1 MEVRVV
7 AVSEREGE
15 SSFNLVY
22 IHIYLYIIL
31 QYQSNLSKTTRGKTK
46 VAQRIRTAGAVLKVT
61 RWMHGDGR

>member
-22 IHIYLYIIL
+22 ISIYIFFYNIKA
-31 QYQSNLSKTTRGKTK
+31 NLSKTTRGKTK

>member
-22 IHIYLYIIL
+22 ISIYIFFYNIKAI
-31 QYQSNLSKTTRGKTK
+31 YQKLRLAKRK
-46 VAQRIRTAGAVLKVT
+46 
-61 RWMHGDGR
+61 